1 MPRFPRLGEE
11 NRGLNWLPVVVILL
25 VCVIIAMARF
35 FIGPGAPTRL
45 VAFDTINTLVVAS
58 LVVVAMMFD
67 HVIFI
72 DVAIVYAL
80 LSFIMTL
87 YVAKFIGGGKF

>member
-1 MPRFPRLGEE
+1 MNWFPT
-11 NRGLNWLPVVVILL
+11 
-25 VCVIIAMARF
+25 IIAMVVCLVIIVVRV

-45 VAFDTINTLVVAS
+45 VAFDTANTLVVTG
-58 LVVVAMMFD
+58 LVVVAMMFN

-80 LSFIMTL
+80 LSFAMTL
-87 YVAKFIGGGKF
+87 YVAKYIQGDKF

>member
-1 MPRFPRLGEE
+1 MID
-11 NRGLNWLPVVVILL
+11 WLPAVIVMAVCIIITVVRI
-25 VCVIIAMARF
+25 

-45 VAFDTINTLVVAS
+45 VAFDTTNTLVVAS
-58 LVVVAMMFD
+58 LVIVGMMFD

-80 LSFIMTL
+80 LSFTMTL
-87 YVAKFIGGGKF
+87 YVAKYIGGSKF